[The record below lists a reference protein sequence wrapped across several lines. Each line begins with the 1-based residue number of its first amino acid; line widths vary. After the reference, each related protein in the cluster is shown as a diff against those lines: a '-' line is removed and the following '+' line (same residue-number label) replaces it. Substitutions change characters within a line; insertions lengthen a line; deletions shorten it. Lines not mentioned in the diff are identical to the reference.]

1 MNQCSVSN
9 CNPGAVE
16 VNGGE
21 PRRRDSER
29 IRQSTSS
36 HSPTIQLLC
45 SQSTVELFGLL
56 LSTSICLL
64 KSSRGSDS
72 PPLLRFL
79 PSPQQF
85 TRLSLKQ
92 DVHFKQDLRRYHH
105 WCRLI
110 RSSSSTYNPTTRSSL
125 NSHPRSTFPSRRTS
139 ANSQWGPKWCRCRL
153 FNVTWLL
160 PRQPRQET
168 LERIRNGSFLSLSL
182 SVRRIPRLLGR
193 GKESRTFTFHLPER
207 KV

>member
-1 MNQCSVSN
+1 M
-9 CNPGAVE
+9 
-16 VNGGE
+16 NGGE
-21 PRRRDSER
+21 PRRRER

-79 PSPQQF
+79 PPQPF
-85 TRLSLKQ
+85 TRLH
-92 DVHFKQDLRRYHH
+92 VHFKQNLRRYNH

-110 RSSSSTYNPTTRSSL
+110 RSPSSTYNPTTRSSL
-125 NSHPRSTFPSRRTS
+125 NSHPRSTFPSWRTS
-139 ANSQWGPKWCRCRL
+139 ANSQWGTKWCRRRM

-160 PRQPRQET
+160 RRQPRQET
-168 LERIRNGSFLSLSL
+168 LERIRNGSFSLSL
-182 SVRRIPRLLGR
+182 FVEFLAD
-193 GKESRTFTFHLPER
+193 
-207 KV
+207 